1 MRKYVMIL
9 SLAFFLSGCGVVV
22 PKFPS
27 YPEEIGVPCPEL
39 VLVDEK
45 EEKLSEVL
53 KVVTKNYG
61 QYHECRAKVQA
72 WIDWHKEQ
80 KQIFEDIKK

>member
-1 MRKYVMIL
+1 MKKSIVLL
-9 SLAFFLSGCGVVV
+9 SLAFFVSGCGVVV
-22 PKFPS
+22 PKFPD
-27 YPEEIGVPCPEL
+27 YPKEIGTPCPEL
-39 VLVDEK
+39 ILVKDG

-80 KQIFEDIKK
+80 KKNFEEIKK